1 MSNDP
6 KNKAQS
12 DPLIIEGLE
21 KSYLSIP
28 HQRPRD
34 SGDPAPLN
42 EGTVIPMPSSAQLP
56 EEP

>member
-1 MSNDP
+1 MTDDP
-6 KNKAQS
+6 KDKRTA
-12 DPLIIEGLE
+12 DRLINEGLE

-34 SGDPAPLN
+34 SGDQVPLN
-42 EGTVIPMPSSAQLP
+42 EGAVIPAPSDPQPP